1 MTRKL
6 NISLPEFVIMM
17 ATLISLTALSIDMTL
32 PALGLIGDDLNATH
46 PNTQQYIISCLFMGL
61 TFGQLFYGPFAD
73 SYGRKS
79 AIYIGV
85 IVFIV
90 GSLFSIFAETMTM
103 MLIGRTL
110 QGVGVAGTRVI
121 SVATVRDCYA
131 GDDMARIMSIIM
143 AVFILV
149 PAAAPGLGQLVLL
162 FMHWRSIFVILLIV
176 SMFLLIW
183 VGLRLPETLAPEN
196 KREFKF
202 KPILKGM
209 KEVFANPTTRTYTF
223 CRGLSFSILVG
234 YLTSSQQ
241 IFQNYFDTGEMFAV
255 YFAILALFIG
265 AASLVNARV
274 ISKFGMQKI
283 TEGALLILAGI
294 SLIYITYLLTNENQS
309 SLLAFMLFAI
319 GVFVS
324 LGFLFGNFNAM
335 AMEPMGHMAGIASAV
350 IGFVSSAISVS
361 IGTIIGQMYNQTII
375 PLTAAILCIVVVT
388 FILQYR
394 LNRDII
400 KL

>member
-1 MTRKL
+1 MTQKL
-6 NISLPEFVIMM
+6 NISLTEFVIMM
-17 ATLISLTALSIDMTL
+17 ATLISLTALAIDMTL
-32 PALGLIGDDLNATH
+32 PALGLIGDDLDARH

-73 SYGRKS
+73 SFGRKP
-79 AIYIGV
+79 AIYVGV
-85 IVFIV
+85 GVFII
-90 GSLFSIFAETMTM
+90 GSLFSIFAETMTV
-103 MLIGRTL
+103 MLIGRAL
-110 QGVGVAGTRVI
+110 QGIGVAGTRVI

-131 GDDMARIMSIIM
+131 GEDMARIMSVIM

-162 FMHWRSIFVILLIV
+162 FMHWRNIFVILLIV
-176 SMFLLIW
+176 SVILLMW
-183 VGLRLPETLAPEN
+183 VVLRLPETLAPEN

-202 KPILKGM
+202 KSIIKGM
-209 KEVFANPTTRTYTF
+209 KEVLANPTTRTYTL
-223 CRGLSFSILVG
+223 CRGLCFSILVG

-241 IFQNYFDTGEMFAV
+241 IFQNYFGTEEMFAV

-265 AASLVNARV
+265 AASLINGR
-274 ISKFGMQKI
+274 IIKRFGMQKI
-283 TEGALLILAGI
+283 TEGSLFILGGI
-294 SLIYITYLLTNENQS
+294 TIIYLTYLLTNIGHS

-319 GVFVS
+319 GVFSS

-350 IGFVSSAISVS
+350 IGFISSGISVS
-361 IGTIIGQMYNQTII
+361 IGTIIGQMYNQTIV
-375 PLTAAILCIVVVT
+375 PLTVAVLIIAVVT

-394 LNRDII
+394 LNGNI
-400 KL
+400 KT